1 MSVMIYISGAE
12 SSRRFQIVTT
22 QELAIAVT
30 QTEQIAAVFAARA
43 RRAKLDNEPGTYLEN
58 IRKFEECQRWL
69 RTFKEETTCTEPTHF
84 DNI

>member
-1 MSVMIYISGAE
+1 MNVMICISGAK
-12 SSRRFQIVTT
+12 SSHHFQAMTT
-22 QELAIAVT
+22 QELAIAIT

-43 RRAKLDNEPGTYLEN
+43 RQAKLDSEPGIYLEN

-69 RTFKEETTCTEPTHF
+69 RTFKEETVCTEDTHF